1 MKTPFYQR
9 YMVIGGIFIL
19 IGIAIVVQML
29 RIQHSE
35 VAAELL
41 KQADMYGV
49 ESRMVYPERGSI
61 FDRWG
66 HLLAGNETVYEVGVD
81 LAQVSDPDT
90 IAATVSSLLGVDYI
104 QARDAAK
111 RPYIEGESVY
121 AVLADFAT
129 SAQVDQL
136 TKLQKDYEDQALIA
150 RKGKKVPSL
159 SGLVFSPHLKRSYP
173 EKELGSNIVGFYKYL
188 DREGGRGFFGV
199 EEKYNDLLSGTP
211 QRVRIPYNPNK
222 AREIPQIPPG
232 ANLILTIDREIQ
244 AMTERVLDNALKS
257 TGAVNGTIIVEDPM
271 TGELLAIATT
281 PRMDL
286 NQYWKF
292 GDIFPNPTPFNRA
305 IGTTYEPG
313 SVFKIM
319 TMASALDNGSVT
331 PDTNFVDTGTFEI
344 GGAYIHNWDGGAWGP
359 QDMTGCMRHSLNVC
373 LAWTASQLGPDNFYK
388 YIQAFGIGHQTGIDL
403 AGEVSSPM
411 RMPGD
416 GQWILMDL
424 GTNSFGQGIAV
435 TPIEMIMAISA
446 VANNE
451 GKMMGPHV
459 LKAMIDNGR
468 QYNTTPQ
475 VVGSP
480 IKAETAKTLTGM
492 LTRSLEEESSDALVP
507 GYRVAGKTGTA
518 EIPGPGGYDSNLTNA
533 SFAGWGPIDD
543 PRFLVYV
550 WLERPETSI
559 WGSVVASPVF
569 AETVKNLVVL
579 MDIPPDDVRQTL
591 HGQ

>member
-1 MKTPFYQR
+1 MKTPFFQR
-9 YMVIGGIFIL
+9 YLLIASIFL
-19 IGIAIVVQML
+19 VIGIAIIIQMV

-35 VAAELL
+35 AAAALL

-49 ESRMVYPERGSI
+49 ETRTIYPERGSI
-61 FDRWG
+61 FDRQG

-81 LAQVSDPDT
+81 LAQVTDPDT

-111 RPYIEGESVY
+111 RPYVEGKTVY

-129 SAQVDQL
+129 SAQVEQL
-136 TKLQKDYEDQALIA
+136 TNLQKDYADQALHTRNGEKA
-150 RKGKKVPSL
+150 PSL
-159 SGLVFSPHLKRSYP
+159 AGLVFSPHLKRSYP
-173 EKELGSNIVGFYKYL
+173 EKELASNVVGFYKYL

-211 QRVRIPYNPNK
+211 QRVRIPYDPNK

-232 ANLILTIDREIQ
+232 ASLILTIDREIQ
-244 AMTERVLDNALKS
+244 AMTERVLDHALKT
-257 TGAVNGTIIVEDPM
+257 TGAVNGTIIIEDPN

-292 GDIFPNPTPFNRA
+292 GEIFPNPTPFDRTV
-305 IGTTYEPG
+305 GTTYEPG
-313 SVFKIM
+313 SVFKIL
-319 TMASALDNGSVT
+319 TMASALDNGAVT

-359 QDMTGCMRHSLNVC
+359 QDMTGCLRHSLNVC
-373 LAWTASQLGPDNFYK
+373 LAWTASKLGPDNFYK
-388 YIQAFGIGHQTGIDL
+388 YIQAFGIGHQTGVDL
-403 AGEVSSPM
+403 AGEVSYPI
-411 RMPGD
+411 RIPGD

-435 TPIEMIMAISA
+435 TPIEMVMAISA
-446 VANNE
+446 VANND

-475 VVGSP
+475 VVGTP

-518 EIPGPGGYDSNLTNA
+518 EIPGPGGYESNLTNA

-543 PRFLVYV
+543 PRFLVYI
-550 WLERPETSI
+550 WLEKPESSI
-559 WGSVVASPVF
+559 WGSVVAAPVF
-569 AETVKNLVVL
+569 SETVKNLVVL
-579 MDIPPDDVRQTL
+579 MDIPPDNVRQTL